1 MELEEIV
8 KRLEWLDEE
17 RRNDKTTIATLE
29 KRLAAV
35 EGTATNLRGEVKSQD
50 TEIARLASMQARFDQ
65 IDAAIAQ
72 VKVDL
77 GRGVEPLEQQG
88 AENHK
93 EIEKVRRETQETAK
107 KIPEL
112 KKATEGIPDIKKSL
126 QARVEEE
133 FRLSK
138 LLAELQEK
146 LNESLR
152 LDEEFRRSIHLSE
165 ETQRQDSKRLTD
177 LQGEVSVLRKRSD
190 EYRGKQ
196 DVLAETL
203 KKLDTRI
210 NEIQASEA
218 ERRQL
223 QNTLIEK
230 QALLQVERDRVW
242 KEWETQFAKINQS
255 AEAFDTQLQSL
266 DNVQRA
272 LKRTQA
278 SYEDIN
284 QRLERRINEITEMQR
299 LTEDR
304 FRQEWMTF
312 KSEDAKRWT
321 NYTLSQEEQLHDI
334 LQQIKLLVDR
344 VTGLEDLA
352 TDLHEMQSYLTDEDQ
367 KHLQFLINT
376 LNEWTEDSKQAT
388 RKPRKGRK
396 S

>member
-8 KRLEWLDEE
+8 KRLEWLDDE

-29 KRLAAV
+29 KRLAAL
-35 EGTATNLRGEVKSQD
+35 EGSATTLQGEVKSQD

-77 GRGVEPLEQQG
+77 GRSVEPLEQQG
-88 AENHK
+88 SEHHK
-93 EIEKVRRETQETAK
+93 DIEKLRRESQDNGK
-107 KIPEL
+107 KLVEV
-112 KKATEGIPDIKKSL
+112 KKNVDGIGEIKKSL

-138 LLAELQEK
+138 LLGELQEK
-146 LNESLR
+146 TNESLR
-152 LDEEFRRSIHLSE
+152 LDEEFRRSMHLSE

-177 LQGEVSVLRKRSD
+177 MQGEVSVLRKRSD

-196 DVLAETL
+196 DVVAETL

-242 KEWETQFAKINQS
+242 KEWETQFAKINKS
-255 AEAFDTQLQSL
+255 AETFDAQLQSL
-266 DNVQRA
+266 DSVQRA

-278 SYEDIN
+278 SYEEIN

-321 NYTLSQEEQLHDI
+321 NYTLAQEEQIRDI
-334 LQQIKLLVDR
+334 LQQIKSLVDR
-344 VTGLEDLA
+344 VTTLEDLSH
-352 TDLHEMQSYLTDEDQ
+352 DLQELLAFMTEADQ
-367 KHLQFLINT
+367 KHMQFMT
-376 LNEWTEDSKQAT
+376 TT
-388 RKPRKGRK
+388 F
-396 S
+396 

>member
-1 MELEEIV
+1 
-8 KRLEWLDEE
+8 
-17 RRNDKTTIATLE
+17 
-29 KRLAAV
+29 
-35 EGTATNLRGEVKSQD
+35 
-50 TEIARLASMQARFDQ
+50 
-65 IDAAIAQ
+65 
-72 VKVDL
+72 
-77 GRGVEPLEQQG
+77 
-88 AENHK
+88 
-93 EIEKVRRETQETAK
+93 
-107 KIPEL
+107 
-112 KKATEGIPDIKKSL
+112 
-126 QARVEEE
+126 
-133 FRLSK
+133 
-138 LLAELQEK
+138 
-146 LNESLR
+146 
-152 LDEEFRRSIHLSE
+152 
-165 ETQRQDSKRLTD
+165 
-177 LQGEVSVLRKRSD
+177 
-190 EYRGKQ
+190 
-196 DVLAETL
+196 
-203 KKLDTRI
+203 
-210 NEIQASEA
+210 
-218 ERRQL
+218 L

-242 KEWETQFAKINQS
+242 KEWEAQFAKINQS